1 MAIITGFLL
10 GLGTMLFVGPVFFYL
25 LKSTLE
31 SGFKA
36 GVAVALGI
44 ILGDVIC
51 AAIALSWSHLFL
63 NNSGF
68 DFWASIIGGS
78 LLLIIGLKYTFK
90 QFKYDC
96 KSENQKTID
105 YLLFR

>member
-1 MAIITGFLL
+1 MAILTGILL

-36 GVAVALGI
+36 GIAVALGI

-51 AAIALSWSHLFL
+51 AGIALSW
-63 NNSGF
+63 
-68 DFWASIIGGS
+68 
-78 LLLIIGLKYTFK
+78 
-90 QFKYDC
+90 
-96 KSENQKTID
+96 
-105 YLLFR
+105 